1 VPDPFHTIV
10 ADPPWDYG
18 NQNLGRRYNGAG
30 EIIMHGTGSEDS
42 YERMSVD
49 DLAALPVGRM
59 AAKDAHLY
67 LWMTNTFIEDAYR
80 IARAWGFRPIVPI
93 TWVKLREDGGI
104 SRKAGYYFRGATE
117 HVLFCVRGS
126 LRLQVREAIAT
137 AFMTDEGLA
146 ILGRRLPHSVKPD
159 EFYELVEK
167 ASPGP
172 RLELF
177 SRRARPGWDVWGNE
191 VESTVTLHA

>member
-1 VPDPFHTIV
+1 VNYSTIV

-18 NQNLGRRYNGAG
+18 GQNLGRRYNEKG
-30 EIIMHGTGSEDS
+30 EIIMHGTGSQDS
-42 YERMSVD
+42 YERMTVQEI
-49 DLAALPVGRM
+49 AALPVERH
-59 AAKDAHLY
+59 AADNAHLY
-67 LWMTNTFIEDAYR
+67 LWMTNSFIEEAYV
-80 IARAWGFRPIVPI
+80 IARAWGFRPILPI

-126 LRLQVREAIAT
+126 LRLQVREAIAS
-137 AFMTDEGLA
+137 AFTTDEGLA
-146 ILGRRLPHSVKPD
+146 IMAKRLPHSVKPP

-172 RLELF
+172 RLEMF
-177 SRRARPGWDVWGNE
+177 ARRQRSDWDVWGDE
-191 VESTVTLHA
+191 VESTVELVA